1 MAQYRDD
8 LAKIDT
14 FSDNHWYLLLEP
26 QFDNEIDFVWLD
38 LWGSDADKASDN
50 SIWEATD
57 LPLKAD
63 EMVACDEF
71 SNTAVVIR

>member
-1 MAQYRDD
+1 M
-8 LAKIDT
+8 K
-14 FSDNHWYLLLEP
+14 S
-26 QFDNEIDFVWLD
+26 DFVWLD